1 MFQENVS
8 LSCYSS
14 YKIGGPARYFFEA
27 KNIEEIIKAMDK
39 AHRLKLPIFILGGG
53 TNILFSDEGFNG
65 LILKIQNSKFKIQ
78 NDNSKF
84 KIIKAEAGVL
94 LSELVGIATES
105 GLSGLEWAAGI
116 PGTLGGAIRG
126 NAGAFGG
133 EIKDIVDEVVSLDIS
148 KSQPRIIR
156 RKNKECQFSYRTS
169 IFKKTKKEIIL
180 EAKLIFKKGDKRLI
194 KEVVQKNIDYRFK
207 NQPLYYPSAGSV
219 FKNVPLT
226 QINADYTQINADS
239 QTQLNADYAQ
249 INTDN
254 ISVNQRTYQYLSTFP
269 IKTDPFPIIPAA
281 YLISEAGLKGV
292 SFGGAMISPKHPNFI
307 VNILGATAHD
317 VKTLILLAKNEVYR
331 KFKIKLEEEIEYL

>member
-84 KIIKAEAGVL
+84 KIIKAEAGVP
-94 LSELVGIATES
+94 LSELVGITAGS

-133 EIKDIVDEVVSLDIS
+133 EMKDIVDEVVSLDIS
-148 KSQPRIIR
+148 KSRPRIIK

-226 QINADYTQINADS
+226 QINADYT
-239 QTQLNADYAQ
+239 Q